1 MRAAAARHV
10 AVVPQ
15 GGARA
20 ALVDATR
27 LVCVAPPVESLPS
40 VDLALRARTSAR
52 VALALN
58 AQNFVHAKTP
68 LFVFYSGVI
77 ATSAQPRVGPPAG
90 GVEVRVGGTNLNVFG
105 DARDARCRFHRWAP
119 LVPAASLG
127 MAAVAAR
134 VADVPPTFKGEDVM
148 VCRTPPFPAGTVAVE
163 LSLNGRDFHGTAN
176 PPLAHEFACEQRDHL
191 DVASCVADASC
202 GHCADQLP
210 DEGIDHTAYGIV
222 QDRYGC
228 ARCHGD
234 GCGRGPAEGTCRLW
248 TFETRILE
256 HPATAAEA
264 RGLALANVSRP
275 FDGNESALATGS
287 LLPGQARFY
296 RVRPPHASARLLV
309 SARTVGGG
317 DLQLVAKEHATPTF
331 GDPTSYDRRRHG
343 GNGGN
348 GGGGGG
354 LAGDDGSSFDLGS
367 ERSADP
373 LLLRI
378 PRERIHC
385 HAADAADAADA
396 AAAAALAPSS
406 SPAPS
411 PSLSSPPTCDEW
423 VIGVRGN
430 AYVFKDAGDM
440 SPQAEATAFELRVRW
455 ELDAADFDCAE
466 CGHACD
472 AAPCG
477 WAAGA
482 STHFLR
488 DEAGR
493 AVARL
498 TNDTHQHGTLWA
510 RQPQPYEGGFTANF
524 SFRVHGMSV
533 CTKALELFGVNT
545 TAAASR
551 AGVPFTPMA
560 DLVAA
565 GEEITHYLVD
575 HPDLPF
581 EQLPPPRGVPPQLAD
596 EIDDAENANPDAR
609 YGRHTPTRGGRP
621 AFAPYIGLEQRCPDD
636 AGRVGGEGFAF
647 VLQAEGLDAAG
658 CNGTGVGYAAGG
670 GDGCVGVASSV
681 AIQFDTHH
689 NARTVRSEE
698 CVDYDSVNKV
708 CNPGGLKVRDTL
720 QFDRQHAVSV
730 FLDGD
735 NAATSALKTV
745 LLSHTVP
752 MALDDGREHEV
763 VVEYVPPPSDR
774 VGAEGALQVFYD
786 GADQPLLHLPIT
798 LPLSRDGRLL
808 PGAVGDFLL
817 PPLPAAAAATAAAA
831 AAVEQS
837 NASAR
842 RAYMGFTASTGEA
855 SEMHDILRARFCHRL
870 GCADL

>member
-1 MRAAAARHV
+1 
-10 AVVPQ
+10 
-15 GGARA
+15 
-20 ALVDATR
+20 
-27 LVCVAPPVESLPS
+27 
-40 VDLALRARTSAR
+40 
-52 VALALN
+52 
-58 AQNFVHAKTP
+58 
-68 LFVFYSGVI
+68 
-77 ATSAQPRVGPPAG
+77 
-90 GVEVRVGGTNLNVFG
+90 
-105 DARDARCRFHRWAP
+105 
-119 LVPAASLG
+119 
-127 MAAVAAR
+127 
-134 VADVPPTFKGEDVM
+134 
-148 VCRTPPFPAGTVAVE
+148 
-163 LSLNGRDFHGTAN
+163 
-176 PPLAHEFACEQRDHL
+176 
-191 DVASCVADASC
+191 
-202 GHCADQLP
+202 
-210 DEGIDHTAYGIV
+210 
-222 QDRYGC
+222 
-228 ARCHGD
+228 
-234 GCGRGPAEGTCRLW
+234 
-248 TFETRILE
+248 
-256 HPATAAEA
+256 
-264 RGLALANVSRP
+264 
-275 FDGNESALATGS
+275 
-287 LLPGQARFY
+287 
-296 RVRPPHASARLLV
+296 
-309 SARTVGGG
+309 
-317 DLQLVAKEHATPTF
+317 
-331 GDPTSYDRRRHG
+331 
-343 GNGGN
+343 
-348 GGGGGG
+348 
-354 LAGDDGSSFDLGS
+354 
-367 ERSADP
+367 
-373 LLLRI
+373 
-378 PRERIHC
+378 
-385 HAADAADAADA
+385 
-396 AAAAALAPSS
+396 
-406 SPAPS
+406 
-411 PSLSSPPTCDEW
+411 
-423 VIGVRGN
+423 
-430 AYVFKDAGDM
+430 M

-798 LPLSRDGRLL
+798 RRRATAGAPRRGGDFATAVARRRRRHRRRRRRRRAVQRVGAPRAAWASPRRRRGERDARHPPRALL
-808 PGAVGDFLL
+808 PSPRLRRPLKHPSAADGIFSVSPSLSPARASMSERVHTRKRGQAFEGATMTPDAASVGTNRN
-817 PPLPAAAAATAAAA
+817 PTIVV
-831 AAVEQS
+831 AVE
-837 NASAR
+837 
-842 RAYMGFTASTGEA
+842 
-855 SEMHDILRARFCHRL
+855 L
-870 GCADL
+870 